1 MYPEHSTAEA
11 IEMLRALAHGP
22 TEATHLVVGET
33 GIGKTHLLDAVSGSV
48 SVPTVVVR
56 ARPHESPIPLSG
68 VSAAM
73 AAVGQQLL
81 VDFSSRFEIRHEDR
95 TCFAQVQDAGPGKYF
110 DPHYVFGDEDARPLN
125 QRYGGSGTDVSPA
138 LNGCLGFT
146 ELNGTSDRV
155 DWRFVER
162 RDVPDGPWTRIET
175 TRNDG

>member
-1 MYPEHSTAEA
+1 MEHYGGCDGVVTRGVCLTERRYADEDFFPRHLTPKENPFYLSLPYDDVNDA
-11 IEMLRALAHGP
+11 RAAHQRERHLPWAHDPQYEDILA
-22 TEATHLVVGET
+22 
-33 GIGKTHLLDAVSGSV
+33 D
-48 SVPTVVVR
+48 R
-56 ARPHESPIPLSG
+56 
-68 VSAAM
+68 
-73 AAVGQQLL
+73 
-81 VDFSSRFEIRHEDR
+81 SRSLMKNRWVEIRHEDR